1 MAERSAASFPSRCSS
16 CSSASPTQL
25 NQHGL
30 WLAVRLGR
38 KGGHTRFELGREGEC
53 QLHANRSTAEEVARL
68 ADLHYMQVGAVKP
81 GS

>member
-1 MAERSAASFPSRCSS
+1 MLFAFERLAN
-16 CSSASPTQL
+16 QL

-38 KGGHTRFELGREGEC
+38 KGGHTRFEFGREGEC
-53 QLHANRSTAEEVARL
+53 QLHVNKSTAEEMARL
-68 ADLHYMQVGAVKP
+68 ADLHHMQVGAVKP